1 MYSKQNA
8 GSRGTMR
15 VMSLASQSRVAIFR
29 RLAQLESE
37 LRRARAEL
45 KNLRSHDPATAEVVT
60 RGARLS
66 RERSE
71 LERRLEALRLDS
83 APVTNHLK

>member
-1 MYSKQNA
+1 MK
-8 GSRGTMR
+8 R
-15 VMSLASQSRVAIFR
+15 MSPATQSRATILR

-45 KNLRSHDPATAEVVT
+45 KNLRSHDPATAEVVM

-66 RERSE
+66 RERTA
-71 LERRLEALRLDS
+71 LERRLELLQLS
-83 APVTNHLK
+83 SSQVSMYSN

>member
-1 MYSKQNA
+1 
-8 GSRGTMR
+8 
-15 VMSLASQSRVAIFR
+15 MSIATHPSATILR

-45 KNLRSHDPATAEVVT
+45 KNLRTHDPTTAEVVM

-66 RERSE
+66 RERAA
-71 LERRLEALRLDS
+71 LERRLELLRLNS
-83 APVTNHLK
+83 TQESMYSN